1 MAGGLVDQ
9 NSKHLSSTEILHSL
23 MTGQW
28 RTLEGKLPEAVM
40 GLRGATLNNQIFMTG
55 KYLCKNHN
63 SSSKTVDF
71 RVFWRG
77 RQKIVGPLGLP
88 GGVRQKKHLEI
99 IFHAFLGKVNEY
111 GGPRTN

>member
-40 GLRGATLNNQIFMTG
+40 GLRGATLNNQVFMTG
-55 KYLCKNHN
+55 KYDKNKDWTTN
-63 SSSKTVDF
+63 YQMQMVVNRLGIWLRRIYIFQEERMRRENTM
-71 RVFWRG
+71 G
-77 RQKIVGPLGLP
+77 R
-88 GGVRQKKHLEI
+88 ENTI
-99 IFHAFLGKVNEY
+99 I
-111 GGPRTN
+111 TQ

>member
-1 MAGGLVDQ
+1 
-9 NSKHLSSTEILHSL
+9 

-28 RTLEGKLPEAVM
+28 TLVGKLPEAVM
-40 GLRGATLNNQIFMTG
+40 GLRGATLNNQIFITG
-55 KYLCKNHN
+55 KYWCKNHN

-77 RQKIVGPLGLP
+77 RQKKVGPLGSY
-88 GGVRQKKHLEI
+88 GGVRPKKQYLEI

-111 GGPRTN
+111 GGPRNPLNLF